1 MKFKGW
7 QMVYTGMVME
17 FAVVGFIFY
26 CFPLMFNALER
37 DLGASQSQLSG
48 ALSLWFISS
57 AVASIFLGRLLD
69 KFSVKKIMM
78 IGGVIFSLGLFSIS
92 FVQSASAFS

>member
-7 QMVYTGMVME
+7 QMVYTGMMME
-17 FAVVGFIFY
+17 FSVVGFIFY

-37 DLGASQSQLSG
+37 DLGATQSQLSG

-57 AVASIFLGRLLD
+57 AVASIYSWLFID
-69 KFSVKKIMM
+69 NFFNFI
-78 IGGVIFSLGLFSIS
+78 VICNITNIRFTF
-92 FVQSASAFS
+92 

>member
-7 QMVYTGMVME
+7 QMDYTGMVME

-78 IGGVIFSLGLFSIS
+78 IWGVIFSL
-92 FVQSASAFS
+92 

>member
-1 MKFKGW
+1 
-7 QMVYTGMVME
+7 MVYTGMMME
-17 FAVVGFIFY
+17 FSVVGFIFY

-37 DLGASQSQLSG
+37 DLGATQSQLSG

-69 KFSVKKIMM
+69 KFSIKHDSFLHPVMAKVLKYN
-78 IGGVIFSLGLFSIS
+78 VSNTKCLFILSKY
-92 FVQSASAFS
+92 FFLDM

>member
-7 QMVYTGMVME
+7 QMVYTGMMME
-17 FAVVGFIFY
+17 FSVVGFIFY

-37 DLGASQSQLSG
+37 DLGATQSQLSG
-48 ALSLWFISS
+48 ALSLWFISY

-69 KFSVKKIMM
+69 KFSIKKNNDDW
-78 IGGVIFSLGLFSIS
+78 GSNFQSWVIFHFLCSK
-92 FVQSASAFS
+92 

>member
-69 KFSVKKIMM
+69 
-78 IGGVIFSLGLFSIS
+78 
-92 FVQSASAFS
+92 

>member
-48 ALSLWFISS
+48 ALSPVSYTHLTLPTN
-57 AVASIFLGRLLD
+57 A
-69 KFSVKKIMM
+69 
-78 IGGVIFSLGLFSIS
+78 
-92 FVQSASAFS
+92 

>member
-7 QMVYTGMVME
+7 QMVYTGMMME
-17 FAVVGFIFY
+17 FSVIGFIFY

-48 ALSLWFISS
+48 ALSIWLLAQQLLLF
-57 AVASIFLGRLLD
+57 FLED
-69 KFSVKKIMM
+69 Y
-78 IGGVIFSLGLFSIS
+78 
-92 FVQSASAFS
+92 

>member
-1 MKFKGW
+1 
-7 QMVYTGMVME
+7 MVYTGMMME
-17 FAVVGFIFY
+17 FSVVGFIFY

-37 DLGASQSQLSG
+37 DLGATQSQLSG

-69 KFSVKKIMM
+69 KFSIKKIWKALATVTLM
-78 IGGVIFSLGLFSIS
+78 IIVAHCS
-92 FVQSASAFS
+92 VY

>member
-7 QMVYTGMVME
+7 QMVYTGMMME
-17 FAVVGFIFY
+17 FSVIGFIFY

-48 ALSLWFISS
+48 ALSIWFVSS
-57 AVASIFLGRLLD
+57 AIASIFLED
-69 KFSVKKIMM
+69 Y
-78 IGGVIFSLGLFSIS
+78 
-92 FVQSASAFS
+92 